1 LQAILD
7 QIGDVI
13 EQLDP
18 FNTGNQLIYYTW
30 LVVYTFTWVAVWRS
44 SRPWFRFFCFLV
56 NQLFSIGI
64 LLSTV
69 LTVAMAARY
78 WQASLAVFAATA
90 AISLFIFRR
99 RY

>member
-1 LQAILD
+1 LEAMLD
-7 QIGDVI
+7 RIGDIV

-18 FNTGNQLIYYTW
+18 FNPGNQLIYYTW
-30 LVVYTFTWVAVWRS
+30 LVVYTFTGIAVWRS

-56 NQLFSIGI
+56 NQAFSIGI

-69 LTVAMAARY
+69 LTVAMAVRY
-78 WQASLAVFAATA
+78 WQISLAVFAATA
-90 AISLFIFRR
+90 AISLFMFRR

>member
-1 LQAILD
+1 VEAILD
-7 QIGDVI
+7 RLGDIV

-18 FNTGNQLIYYTW
+18 FNLGNQLIYYTW

-44 SRPWFRFFCFLV
+44 SRPWFRFLCFLV

-78 WQASLAVFAATA
+78 WQASLAVFTVTAAT
-90 AISLFIFRR
+90 SLFIFRR